1 MFSKMA
7 VSGYITNSAGGFA
20 FVHTLSDI
28 YCLDFLMMAILI
40 GVRWYLVGLICIS
53 LTMSNIEHL
62 FMHLLDICMSSLKK
76 SV

>member
-20 FVHTLSDI
+20 FVHTLSGI

-40 GVRWYLVGLICIS
+40 GVR
-53 LTMSNIEHL
+53 
-62 FMHLLDICMSSLKK
+62 
-76 SV
+76 